1 MKNNFTKLM
10 ANLMYLHNHL
20 LFQTFDE
27 AERNHWKCMENEW
40 EQQKL
45 KILNSLL
52 GSDRDSFDFPADVI
66 VRLLYFILR
75 IIK

>member
-1 MKNNFTKLM
+1 
-10 ANLMYLHNHL
+10 
-20 LFQTFDE
+20 
-27 AERNHWKCMENEW
+27 MENEW

>member
-1 MKNNFTKLM
+1 
-10 ANLMYLHNHL
+10 
-20 LFQTFDE
+20 
-27 AERNHWKCMENEW
+27 MENEW

-66 VRLLYFILR
+66 VRLVFYFQNYK
-75 IIK
+75 IKAIVNACVKRSLIFLGRYFWPP